1 MTNLK
6 EDEPGIESLLA
17 AMATQLQASPQ
28 SASPERVVRVARQV
42 ATNNLLVMQAARQ
55 MLGPLDLPD
64 TFDGWC
70 LSFAD
75 RSDA

>member
-1 MTNLK
+1 MAKLT
-6 EDEPGIESLLA
+6 EDEAGIERLLA
-17 AMATQLQASPQ
+17 AMATALQASPQ
-28 SASPERVVRVARQV
+28 SASPERVARVARQV

-55 MLGPLDLPD
+55 MLGPLDHPD

-70 LSFAD
+70 RSFAD